1 MNGTGSDALL
11 DESLDDQGELGEMK
25 KHYSSQLVQLKEV
38 FPDWT
43 TDDLV
48 FALQES
54 DGDVAATVDKITGG
68 SVSQFSEVKNPKD
81 RARSKVKEPAA
92 VDKAGHRGG
101 RGRGGTD
108 STRGGRG
115 RGADRGRGGFRGA
128 RGGHATTNGAPQD
141 AATASVPTTESS
153 AWVDTSNATAT
164 AGAWDTAVPDTT
176 KDAGG
181 TENSAW
187 SNVVTADATPAAAS
201 EGVKSSLIPEG
212 GAKKSWAS
220 MFAPKPAQPPAKKA
234 PVSQPPPAELSASD
248 QATIERQIEGGKDV
262 DTAPPPPTIQE
273 PPAEPMVA
281 TANVIPPEE
290 PPISTERDEL
300 EITPSK
306 VPLTEENVEYLP
318 DDSKPPATQTAAS
331 TAGSNDPRNLTPLPG
346 QQAPIGRP
354 PMGGYATSASR
365 ATGQAGRSASYQRRV
380 QEQQEAVVMPGHNA
394 VDRAAVQ
401 FGSMGLNGELGPD
414 VDDDREEPETRQ
426 APQHSPPA
434 QPRTSLPPAPRQKAA
449 LQEPILPESLPT
461 PKQAPGLPPASIQ
474 NQQMQDALPSGM
486 PNEPAQMN
494 QSYAQY
500 GRYAQPGMQ
509 QDPAPQQKQYDPFS
523 HQAQQSQFDQY
534 AAHSQQAPP
543 QQQSQS
549 GFGGLSS
556 APNDYSQYYT
566 TDQQRQS
573 YNSYYGNT
581 YGPQDVRS
589 QLAPGQHA
597 AELGQQRSGS
607 GFGAGPNDSAFSSQ
621 AQQQVSIPP
630 TPLLELNDALNNC
643 NNEDER
649 QHILKEIQRIVSQAQ
664 PHITKTQ
671 SPFNKHATVYE
682 GAAGRERARESP
694 FQGSLQPSLQPFTD
708 VTNHMP
714 RNTPSVHYSKANISN
729 IPTKQAQSRYV
740 DTTGSGHNTPNPIM
754 GSQQQGGPNTQQAQH
769 SVHQTGHHHQGGYNA
784 SPYGHPYYGNPYQ
797 GAYNNQYG
805 YNNQVS
811 GYGGGYPAKHSGMY
825 AGSHGYSMG
834 PQSSYDQHSAS
845 PANAV
850 SYAQNQQTSMRSAS
864 GMSAGLGNLDDYG
877 RASAQSGG
885 HQQSGGFGS
894 MNDNF
899 PRSTSGFGGPSAY
912 GQQSMAQQDDS
923 LKPYADSK
931 GGPSPALGQ
940 PGGRPGSAANS
951 AGGSAQAGLPPPQS
965 HQSGFGAYGSFPG
978 QGGYGGLGGLGNQ
991 QQQQHGQNTMGGQ
1004 GGYGNYGSSGFS
1016 QYNSYGSRGGTGW
1029 GSNYGH

>member
-1 MNGTGSDALL
+1 
-11 DESLDDQGELGEMK
+11 MK
-25 KHYSSQLVQLKEV
+25 KHYSSQLIQLKEV

-68 SVSQFSEVKNPKD
+68 SVSQFSEVKTHKD
-81 RARSKVKEPAA
+81 RARSKVKEPTTT
-92 VDKAGHRGG
+92 DKTGPRGG
-101 RGRGGTD
+101 RGRGGAD

-115 RGADRGRGGFRGA
+115 RGTDRGRGGFRGA
-128 RGGHATTNGAPQD
+128 RGGHATTNGASQD
-141 AATASVPTTESS
+141 AAAVSVPTTESS
-153 AWVDTSNATAT
+153 AWADATKATAKV
-164 AGAWDTAVPDTT
+164 GAWDTAVPDTT
-176 KDAGG
+176 KDAGA

-187 SNVVTADATPAAAS
+187 GNVVTADATPSAAS

-212 GAKKSWAS
+212 AAKKSWAS

-234 PVSQPPPAELSASD
+234 PVLQPPPAELGASE
-248 QATIERQIEGGKDV
+248 QTPSERQIEAGKDV
-262 DTAPPPPTIQE
+262 DAAPPPPTIQE
-273 PPAEPMVA
+273 PPADPLVA
-281 TANVIPPEE
+281 TANEATPEE
-290 PPISTERDEL
+290 PPISTEGDEL
-300 EITPSK
+300 ELAPSK

-346 QQAPIGRP
+346 QQAPIARP
-354 PMGGYATSASR
+354 PLGGYATSAYR

-401 FGSMGLNGELGPD
+401 FGSMGLNGEPGPD
-414 VDDDREEPETRQ
+414 VDEDREEPETRQ

-434 QPRTSLPPAPRQKAA
+434 QPRTSLPPAPRQHAA
-449 LQEPILPESLPT
+449 PQEPILPESLPT

-474 NQQMQDALPSGM
+474 NQQMQDALPSAM
-486 PNEPAQMN
+486 PNEPAQMS
-494 QSYAQY
+494 QSFAQY

-534 AAHSQQAPP
+534 ATHNQQAP

-566 TDQQRQS
+566 TDQQRPG

-607 GFGAGPNDSAFSSQ
+607 GFSAGPNDSAFSSQ
-621 AQQQVSIPP
+621 VQQQVSIPP

-643 NNEDER
+643 NDENER
-649 QHILKEIQRIVSQAQ
+649 QYILREIQRIVSQAQ
-664 PHITKTQ
+664 PHIKSKSQ
-671 SPFNKHATVYE
+671 SPFNKHATVHE
-682 GAAGRERARESP
+682 GAAGRERTRESP
-694 FQGSLQPSLQPFTD
+694 FQGSLQPAPQPFTD
-708 VTNHMP
+708 VTNMP
-714 RNTPSVHYSKANISN
+714 RNTPSLHHSKANISN
-729 IPTKQAQSRYV
+729 LPAKQAQSRFA

-754 GSQQQGGPNTQQAQH
+754 GSQQQGGPNTHQAQH
-769 SVHQTGHHHQGGYNA
+769 SVPQTSHHHQGGYNS

-805 YNNQVS
+805 YNSQLG
-811 GYGGGYPAKHSGMY
+811 GYGGGYPAKHGGIYS
-825 AGSHGYSMG
+825 GSHGYGMG

-845 PANAV
+845 PANAG

-864 GMSAGLGNLDDYG
+864 GMSAGLSNMDDYG
-877 RASAQSGG
+877 RSSAQSGG

-899 PRSTSGFGGPSAY
+899 PRSTSGFGAPSAY

-951 AGGSAQAGLPPPQS
+951 AGGSAQSGLPPPQS

-978 QGGYGGLGGLGNQ
+978 GQGGYGGLGGLGNQ
-991 QQQQHGQNTMGGQ
+991 QQQHGQNVMGGQ
-1004 GGYGNYGSSGFS
+1004 GGYGNYGSGGFS
-1016 QYNSYGSRGGTGW
+1016 QYSNYGSRGGTQGW